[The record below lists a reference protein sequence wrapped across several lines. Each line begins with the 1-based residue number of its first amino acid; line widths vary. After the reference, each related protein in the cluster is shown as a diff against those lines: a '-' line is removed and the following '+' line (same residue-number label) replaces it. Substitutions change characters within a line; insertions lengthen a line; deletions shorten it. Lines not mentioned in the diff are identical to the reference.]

1 MALSDADILFQQA
14 LVHHQAGRAAEAVAA
29 YQKVLELAP
38 AHAAARAMLHSIA
51 SREPARSIPSPDTV
65 DDFQQDGRE
74 LVAQRKFARAVEQFR
89 KALAKS
95 PEQVD
100 VALDLAEALLAEICQ
115 DDDQD
120 FAEVEAHPES
130 LAAANRLGKN
140 LVRHRKLQAEAQSLC
155 RGAMARQPNLV
166 RAYVTLGEALTLGE
180 GNDAEAVEVFRKALA
195 LDPQHGMCRYRLS
208 LLTGD
213 PLDTMPAEAVQSI
226 FDRGADS
233 FDAELKRLQY
243 TVPER
248 LRKALGPP
256 GPLAERVA
264 DLGCGTGWC
273 GPLFREGAKR
283 LVGVDLSGPML
294 EKAKQRGVYDELRQ
308 ADLHEFLLGEP
319 AAFDLMLAADV
330 LIYVGDLTRMFPAV
344 ATALAPAGRFAF
356 STEKGTGESFRFL
369 QSGRFQHDE
378 AYVRRLAGECGLT
391 VEQCRDIP
399 IRLSQKGP
407 IAGQLFVLR
416 KG

>member
-14 LVHHQAGRAAEAVAA
+14 LVHHQAGRKAEAVAA
-29 YQKVLELAP
+29 YQQVLELAP
-38 AHAAARAMLHSIA
+38 GHAPARAMLGSIA
-51 SREPARSIPSPDTV
+51 SREPAGSSDSPST
-65 DDFQQDGRE
+65 DDALLQDGRA
-74 LVAQRKFARAVEQFR
+74 LVAQRKFAQAVEQFR

-95 PEQVD
+95 PGSVEL
-100 VALDLAEALLAEICQ
+100 ALDLAEALLGEICQ
-115 DDDQD
+115 DDDLD

-140 LVRHRKLQAEAQSLC
+140 LTRHRKLQAEAQSLC
-155 RGAMARQPNLV
+155 RGAIARQPDLV
-166 RAYVTLGEALTLGE
+166 RAYITLGEALTLGE
-180 GNDAEAVEVFRKALA
+180 GNDTEAAEVFRKALE
-195 LDPQHGMCRYRLS
+195 LDPKNGMCRYRLS

-233 FDAELKRLQY
+233 FEAELKRLQY
-243 TVPER
+243 TVPAR
-248 LRKALGPP
+248 LRTALGPP

-294 EKAKQRGVYDELRQ
+294 AKARQRGVYDELQQ
-308 ADLHEFLLGEP
+308 ADLHEFLLSEP
-319 AAFDLMLAADV
+319 AAFDLILAADV
-330 LIYVGDLTRMFPAV
+330 LIYVGDLARMFPAV
-344 ATALAPAGRFAF
+344 QSALAPSGRFAF
-356 STEKGTGESFRFL
+356 STEKGIGDSYRFL
-369 QSGRFQHDE
+369 PSGRFQHDE
-378 AYVRRLAGECGLT
+378 PYIRRLASECRLT